1 MAIYDISS
9 VLLRSQHKKPPYICD
24 GYQDLVFGWVKNP
37 INTCKYKERYR
48 PNRCG
53 SVGHCPAKQKAAGLV
68 PGQGTCLG
76 CRFGPWSEH
85 VQEATGGCFS
95 PCLSPSIPF
104 SLKIKYQGS
113 LYFQGGPSHYNL
125 LIKFNHVVPRFK
137 LFQQFSPIQDK
148 DQTP

>member
-68 PGQGTCLG
+68 PGQSMYKRQLG
-76 CRFGPWSEH
+76 DVSLPVFLLL
-85 VQEATGGCFS
+85 F
-95 PCLSPSIPF
+95 PS
-104 SLKIKYQGS
+104 L
-113 LYFQGGPSHYNL
+113 
-125 LIKFNHVVPRFK
+125 
-137 LFQQFSPIQDK
+137 
-148 DQTP
+148 